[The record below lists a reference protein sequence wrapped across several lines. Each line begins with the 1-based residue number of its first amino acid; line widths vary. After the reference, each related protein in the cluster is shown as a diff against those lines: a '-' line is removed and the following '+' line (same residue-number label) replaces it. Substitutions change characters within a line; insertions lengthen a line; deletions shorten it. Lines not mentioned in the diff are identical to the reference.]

1 MVDTVGKA
9 GDQLQLRPRLIDHRG
24 GDAVSDGRH
33 QHIHSLHGG
42 DKLRFAARRIV
53 DIQLGIEEFAHSGFD
68 DVWQFAGD
76 IDCRS
81 LLVGHRLPLPCSEV
95 INQKER

>member
-1 MVDTVGKA
+1 MVYAVGEA
-9 GDQLQLRPRLIDHRG
+9 GDQLQLRPCFLDHGG
-24 GDAVSDGRH
+24 GDAVRDGRH
-33 QHIHSLHGG
+33 QNVDPLHGG
-42 DKLRFAARRIV
+42 HKLFLATLLIV
-53 DIQLGIEEFAHSGFD
+53 DIQFRIEEFPHSGFD
-68 DVWQFAGD
+68 DVRQFAGD